1 MSDNF
6 ATKKSVWE
14 ETVENNDV
22 LFFLPG
28 IIAMLGFGMLF
39 GWLLTFTPLP
49 ILTMHNVNENVRD
62 SVILQYLLHLLN
74 GLIYTLVVTVIGG
87 LLYISCSSLVIFP
100 LKKQAAITRYCK
112 LPLTEE
118 EMRTAINAGLF
129 SDVKSYFDYL
139 DKQMCYGKD
148 NYLSFSTSEIVG
160 IINACWKVFDLKDTD
175 YFALPI
181 CMETHH
187 FIINYIT
194 GFENGVFC
202 AERSLCNESTEP
214 KIPVVSSYWGVY
226 GAAYTPKKKPK
237 HTTNF

>member
-6 ATKKSVWE
+6 ITKKSVWK
-14 ETVENNDV
+14 ETVENNEV
-22 LFFLPG
+22 LFILLG
-28 IIAMLGFGMLF
+28 IIALLGFGMLF
-39 GWLLTFTPLP
+39 GWLLTFTPFP
-49 ILTMHNVNENVRD
+49 ILTMNNVRTDFSD
-62 SVILQYLLHLLN
+62 SIVLPYLFHLLN
-74 GLIYTLVVTVIGG
+74 GWMYTLAAIAISE
-87 LLYISCSSLVIFP
+87 LLYVSVIFP
-100 LKKQAAITRYCK
+100 PKKQAAIMRYCK

-129 SDVKSYFDYL
+129 SDVESYFNYL

-148 NYLSFSTSEIVG
+148 NYLYFSTSEIAG

-181 CMETHH
+181 CMES
-187 FIINYIT
+187 FSILNSYIT

-214 KIPVVSSYWGVY
+214 KIPVVSSDWGVY
-226 GAAYTPKKKPK
+226 GAAYTPKKLPK
-237 HTTNF
+237 YTKNI

>member
-6 ATKKSVWE
+6 ATKKSVWK

-22 LFFLPG
+22 LFILPG
-28 IIAMLGFGMLF
+28 IIAILGFGMLF
-39 GWLLTFTPLP
+39 GWLLTFTPFP
-49 ILTMHNVNENVRD
+49 ILTMNDVRTDFSD
-62 SVILQYLLHLLN
+62 SIVLPYLFHLLN
-74 GLIYTLVVTVIGG
+74 GWMYTLAVMAIGG
-87 LLYISCSSLVIFP
+87 LLYVSVICP
-100 LKKQAAITRYCK
+100 LRKQAAIIRYCK

-118 EMRTAINAGLF
+118 EMRTAINKGLF

-139 DKQMCYGKD
+139 DKQMCYEKD
-148 NYLSFSTSEIVG
+148 NYLYFSTSEIAG

-181 CMETHH
+181 CMES
-187 FIINYIT
+187 FSILNDYIT

-202 AERSLCNESTEP
+202 AERSLCNKSTEP

-226 GAAYTPKKKPK
+226 GAAYTPKKLPK
-237 HTTNF
+237 CTKNI

>member
-6 ATKKSVWE
+6 AIKKSVWE

-22 LFFLPG
+22 LFILPG
-28 IIAMLGFGMLF
+28 IIAILGFGMLF

-49 ILTMHNVNENVRD
+49 ILTMHNVNENVGD
-62 SVILQYLLHLLN
+62 SVILPYLLHLLN
-74 GLIYTLVVTVIGG
+74 GWIYTLVVTVIGG
-87 LLYISCSSLVIFP
+87 LLYISVICP

-148 NYLSFSTSEIVG
+148 NYLSFSTSEIAG

-187 FIINYIT
+187 LIINHIT

-237 HTTNF
+237 YTTNL

>member
-6 ATKKSVWE
+6 ATKKSVWK
-14 ETVENNDV
+14 ETVENNNV
-22 LFFLPG
+22 LFILPG
-28 IIAMLGFGMLF
+28 IIALLGFGMLF
-39 GWLLTFTPLP
+39 GWLLTFTPFP
-49 ILTMHNVNENVRD
+49 ILTMNDVGTDFSD
-62 SVILQYLLHLLN
+62 SIVLPYLFHLLN
-74 GLIYTLVVTVIGG
+74 GWIYTLVVVTIGG
-87 LLYISCSSLVIFP
+87 LLYISVICP
-100 LKKQAAITRYCK
+100 LKKQAAIMRYCK

-118 EMRTAINAGLF
+118 KMPTAIEKGLF
-129 SDVKSYFDYL
+129 SDVKSYFNYL

-148 NYLSFSTSEIVG
+148 NYLYFSTSEIAG

-181 CMETHH
+181 CMES
-187 FIINYIT
+187 FSILNDYIT

-226 GAAYTPKKKPK
+226 GAAYTPKKLPK
-237 HTTNF
+237 NRRSISND

>member
-6 ATKKSVWE
+6 ATKKSVWK
-14 ETVENNDV
+14 ETIENNDV
-22 LFFLPG
+22 LFILPG
-28 IIAMLGFGMLF
+28 IIVLLGFGMLF
-39 GWLLTFTPLP
+39 GWLLTFTPFP
-49 ILTMHNVNENVRD
+49 ILTMNDVRTDFSD
-62 SVILQYLLHLLN
+62 SIVLPYLFHLLN
-74 GLIYTLVVTVIGG
+74 GWMYTLVVMAIGG
-87 LLYISCSSLVIFP
+87 LLYGFVICP
-100 LKKQAAITRYCK
+100 LKKQAAIMRYCK

-118 EMRTAINAGLF
+118 EMPTAIEKGLF
-129 SDVKSYFDYL
+129 SDVKSYFNYL

-148 NYLSFSTSEIVG
+148 NYLYFSTSEIAG

-181 CMETHH
+181 CMES
-187 FIINYIT
+187 FSILNDYIT

-226 GAAYTPKKKPK
+226 GAAYTPKKLPK
-237 HTTNF
+237 NRRSISND

>member
-6 ATKKSVWE
+6 VTKKSVWK
-14 ETVENNDV
+14 ETVENNNV
-22 LFFLPG
+22 LFILPG
-28 IIAMLGFGMLF
+28 IIALLGFGMLF
-39 GWLLTFTPLP
+39 GWLLTFTPFP
-49 ILTMHNVNENVRD
+49 ILTMNDVRTDFSD
-62 SVILQYLLHLLN
+62 SIVLPYLFHLLN
-74 GLIYTLVVTVIGG
+74 GWMYTLVVVAIGG
-87 LLYISCSSLVIFP
+87 LLYISVIYP
-100 LKKQAAITRYCK
+100 LKKQAAIMRYCK

-118 EMRTAINAGLF
+118 EMRTAIEKGLF

-139 DKQMCYGKD
+139 EKQMCYGTD
-148 NYLSFSTSEIVG
+148 NYLYFSTSEIAG

-181 CMETHH
+181 CMES
-187 FIINYIT
+187 FSILNSYIT

-226 GAAYTPKKKPK
+226 GAAYTPKKLPK
-237 HTTNF
+237 YTTNI

>member
-1 MSDNF
+1 MSNNF
-6 ATKKSVWE
+6 TTKKSVWK
-14 ETVENNDV
+14 ETVEKNDV
-22 LFFLPG
+22 LFILPG
-28 IIAMLGFGMLF
+28 IIAILGLGMLF

-49 ILTMHNVNENVRD
+49 ILTMHDVNENVGD
-62 SVILQYLLHLLN
+62 SVILPYLLHLLN
-74 GLIYTLVVTVIGG
+74 GWIYTLVVMAIGG
-87 LLYISCSSLVIFP
+87 LLYISVICP
-100 LKKQAAITRYCK
+100 LKKQTAITRYCK
-112 LPLTEE
+112 LPLAEE

-139 DKQMCYGKD
+139 DKQMCYGKN
-148 NYLSFSTSEIVG
+148 NYLSFSTSEIAG

-181 CMETHH
+181 CMETDYL
-187 FIINYIT
+187 IINHIT

-226 GAAYTPKKKPK
+226 GAAYTPKKNQK
-237 HTTNF
+237 HTINI

>member
-1 MSDNF
+1 MSNNF
-6 ATKKSVWE
+6 TTKKSVWK
-14 ETVENNDV
+14 ETVEKNDV
-22 LFFLPG
+22 LFILPG
-28 IIAMLGFGMLF
+28 IIAILGLGMLF

-49 ILTMHNVNENVRD
+49 ILTMHDVNENVGD
-62 SVILQYLLHLLN
+62 SVILPYLLHLLN
-74 GLIYTLVVTVIGG
+74 GWIYTLVVMAIGG
-87 LLYISCSSLVIFP
+87 LLYISVICP
-100 LKKQAAITRYCK
+100 LKKQTAITRYCK

-139 DKQMCYGKD
+139 DKQMCYGKN
-148 NYLSFSTSEIVG
+148 NYLSFSTSEIAG

-181 CMETHH
+181 CMETDYLM
-187 FIINYIT
+187 INHIT

-202 AERSLCNESTEP
+202 AERSLCNET

-226 GAAYTPKKKPK
+226 GAAYTPKKNQK
-237 HTTNF
+237 HTINI

>member
-6 ATKKSVWE
+6 ATKKSVWK
-14 ETVENNDV
+14 ETVEKNDV

-49 ILTMHNVNENVRD
+49 ILTMHNVNENVD

-74 GLIYTLVVTVIGG
+74 GLIYILVVTVIGR
-87 LLYISCSSLVIFP
+87 LLYISVICP
-100 LKKQAAITRYCK
+100 LKKQAAIMRYCK

-139 DKQMCYGKD
+139 DKQMCYGKN
-148 NYLSFSTSEIVG
+148 NYLSFSTSEIAG

-187 FIINYIT
+187 LIINREY
-194 GFENGVFC
+194 
-202 AERSLCNESTEP
+202 
-214 KIPVVSSYWGVY
+214 K
-226 GAAYTPKKKPK
+226 
-237 HTTNF
+237 

>member
-6 ATKKSVWE
+6 ITKKSVWK
-14 ETVENNDV
+14 ETVENNEV
-22 LFFLPG
+22 LFILPG
-28 IIAMLGFGMLF
+28 IIALLGFGMLF
-39 GWLLTFTPLP
+39 GWLLTFTPFP
-49 ILTMHNVNENVRD
+49 ILTMNDVRTDFSD
-62 SVILQYLLHLLN
+62 SIVLPYLFHLLN
-74 GLIYTLVVTVIGG
+74 GWMYTLVVMAIGG
-87 LLYISCSSLVIFP
+87 LFYISVICP
-100 LKKQAAITRYCK
+100 LKKQAAIMRYCK

-129 SDVKSYFDYL
+129 SDVKSYFNYL

-148 NYLSFSTSEIVG
+148 NYLYFSTSEIAG

-181 CMETHH
+181 CMES
-187 FIINYIT
+187 FSILNDYIT

-226 GAAYTPKKKPK
+226 GAAYTPKKLPK
-237 HTTNF
+237 NRRSISND

>member
-6 ATKKSVWE
+6 ITKKSVWK
-14 ETVENNDV
+14 ETVENNEV
-22 LFFLPG
+22 LFILPG
-28 IIAMLGFGMLF
+28 IIALLGFGMLF
-39 GWLLTFTPLP
+39 GWLLTFTPFP
-49 ILTMHNVNENVRD
+49 ILTMNDVRTDFSD
-62 SVILQYLLHLLN
+62 SIVLPYLFHLLN
-74 GLIYTLVVTVIGG
+74 GWMYTLVVMAIGG
-87 LLYISCSSLVIFP
+87 LFYISVICP
-100 LKKQAAITRYCK
+100 LKKQAAIMRYCK

-129 SDVKSYFDYL
+129 SDVKSYFNYL

-148 NYLSFSTSEIVG
+148 NYLYFSTSEIAG

-181 CMETHH
+181 CMES
-187 FIINYIT
+187 FSILNDYIT

-226 GAAYTPKKKPK
+226 GVAYTPKKLPK
-237 HTTNF
+237 NRRSISND

>member
-6 ATKKSVWE
+6 ATKKSVWK
-14 ETVENNDV
+14 ETVENNNV
-22 LFFLPG
+22 LFILPG
-28 IIAMLGFGMLF
+28 IIALLGFGMLF
-39 GWLLTFTPLP
+39 GWLLTFTPFP
-49 ILTMHNVNENVRD
+49 ILTMNDVRTDFSD
-62 SVILQYLLHLLN
+62 SIVLPYLFHLLN
-74 GLIYTLVVTVIGG
+74 GWIYTLVVMAIGG
-87 LLYISCSSLVIFP
+87 LLYISVICP
-100 LKKQAAITRYCK
+100 LKKQAAIIRYCK

-139 DKQMCYGKD
+139 DKQMCYGAD
-148 NYLSFSTSEIVG
+148 NYLFFSTSEIAG

-181 CMETHH
+181 CMES
-187 FIINYIT
+187 FSILNDYIT

-202 AERSLCNESTEP
+202 AERSLCNKSTEP

-226 GAAYTPKKKPK
+226 GAAYTPKKLPK
-237 HTTNF
+237 CTKNI

>member
-6 ATKKSVWE
+6 ATKKSVWK
-14 ETVENNDV
+14 ETVENNNV
-22 LFFLPG
+22 LFILPG
-28 IIAMLGFGMLF
+28 IIALLGFGMLF
-39 GWLLTFTPLP
+39 GWLLTFTPFP
-49 ILTMHNVNENVRD
+49 ILTMNNVGTDFSD
-62 SVILQYLLHLLN
+62 SIVLPYLFHLLN
-74 GLIYTLVVTVIGG
+74 GWIYTLVVVTIGG
-87 LLYISCSSLVIFP
+87 LLYISVICP
-100 LKKQAAITRYCK
+100 LKKQAAIMRYCK

-118 EMRTAINAGLF
+118 EMPTAIEKGLF
-129 SDVKSYFDYL
+129 SDVKSYFNYL

-148 NYLSFSTSEIVG
+148 NYLYFSTSEIAG

-181 CMETHH
+181 CMES
-187 FIINYIT
+187 FSILNDYIT

-226 GAAYTPKKKPK
+226 GAAYTPKKLPK
-237 HTTNF
+237 NRRSISND

>member
-6 ATKKSVWE
+6 ATKKSVWK
-14 ETVENNDV
+14 ETIEKNSV
-22 LFFLPG
+22 LFILPG
-28 IIAMLGFGMLF
+28 IIAILGFGMLF
-39 GWLLTFTPLP
+39 GWLLTFTPFP
-49 ILTMHNVNENVRD
+49 ILTMNNVNENVGD
-62 SVILQYLLHLLN
+62 SVILPYLLHLLN
-74 GLIYTLVVTVIGG
+74 GWMYTLVVMAIGG
-87 LLYISCSSLVIFP
+87 LLYISVICP
-100 LKKQAAITRYCK
+100 LKKQAAIIRYCK

-118 EMRTAINAGLF
+118 EMRTAIKKGLF

-139 DKQMCYGKD
+139 EKQMCYGKD
-148 NYLSFSTSEIVG
+148 NYLFFSMSEITG

-181 CMETHH
+181 CIEVSYS
-187 FIINYIT
+187 IINNYIT

-226 GAAYTPKKKPK
+226 GAAYKPKKLPK
-237 HTTNF
+237 YTKNI